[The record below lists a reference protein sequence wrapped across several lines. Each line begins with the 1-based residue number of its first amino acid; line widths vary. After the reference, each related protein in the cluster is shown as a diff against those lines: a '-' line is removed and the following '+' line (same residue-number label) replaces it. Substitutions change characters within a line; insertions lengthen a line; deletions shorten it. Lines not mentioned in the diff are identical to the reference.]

1 MFGHKLRADSVVIGI
16 LVVTV
21 VVLSATVVHLFF
33 SRAISNLTIEV
44 LAAII
49 AVVLVV
55 ASVAVTI
62 HFQSRAETHQEYRVE
77 LFRNKIASY
86 SRLLK
91 VISRVDDDET
101 ITDDEIEKIRN
112 GAQTIALYADPELIR
127 ALASF
132 INRLAEE
139 RLLYMP
145 DRDGSADGTLR
156 SVVQA
161 MRNDL
166 AVVEGDKVIKEIG
179 SLVKKESLQTQSEQS
194 LAIE

>member
-1 MFGHKLRADSVVIGI
+1 MISHKLRADSVVIGI
-16 LVVTV
+16 LVLTV
-21 VVLSATVVHLFF
+21 VVLAATVVHVFF
-33 SRAISNLTIEV
+33 SRAISNLTIEI

-77 LFRNKIASY
+77 LFRKKIASY
-86 SRLLK
+86 SKLLK

-101 ITDDEIEKIRN
+101 ITDDEIEKVRN
-112 GAQTIALYADPELIR
+112 GARTIALYADPELIS

-132 INRLAEE
+132 IHRLDEE
-139 RLLYMP
+139 RVLYMP
-145 DRDGSADGTLR
+145 DRDGSAHGTLR

-161 MRNDL
+161 MRDDL
-166 AVVEGDKVIKEIG
+166 AVIEGSDVTEEIG
-179 SLVKKESLQTQSEQS
+179 FLVMKEGSLTLSDQTV
-194 LAIE
+194 AFK

>member
-1 MFGHKLRADSVVIGI
+1 MFSHKLRADSVVIGI
-16 LVVTV
+16 LVLTV
-21 VVLSATVVHLFF
+21 VVLAATVVHVFF
-33 SRAISNLTIEV
+33 SRAISNLTIEI

-86 SRLLK
+86 AKLLR

-112 GAQTIALYADPELIR
+112 GARTIALYADPALIR

-132 INRLAEE
+132 IERLDEE
-139 RLLYMP
+139 RILYMP
-145 DRDGSADGTLR
+145 DRDGSKDGTLR
-156 SVVQA
+156 AVVQA
-161 MRNDL
+161 MRDDL
-166 AVVEGDKVIKEIG
+166 AVVEGNDVLEEIG
-179 SLVKKESLQTQSEQS
+179 SLVKKERSLTQSEQT
-194 LAIE
+194 LAFK